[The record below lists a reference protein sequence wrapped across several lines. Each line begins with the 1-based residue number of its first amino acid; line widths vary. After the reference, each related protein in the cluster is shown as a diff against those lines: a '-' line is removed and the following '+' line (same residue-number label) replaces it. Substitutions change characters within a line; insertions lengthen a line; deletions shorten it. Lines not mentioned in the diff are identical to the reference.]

1 MFSTKHKCFCLL
13 SVFFFYICQYFTSE
27 NQIVLTAGIFS
38 VKQVEEG

>member
-13 SVFFFYICQYFTSE
+13 SVFFYICQYFTSE

-38 VKQVEEG
+38 IKQVEEG